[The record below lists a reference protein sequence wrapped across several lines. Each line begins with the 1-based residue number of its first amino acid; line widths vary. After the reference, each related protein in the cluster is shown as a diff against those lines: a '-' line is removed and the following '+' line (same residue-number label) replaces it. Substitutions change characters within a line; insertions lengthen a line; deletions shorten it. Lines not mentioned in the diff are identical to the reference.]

1 MKNEDKTYI
10 IVERGDGKIEKF
22 DKKVSD
28 ERIREYT
35 NMPEEELMRWYK
47 SSLKGLRNG
56 IGTDWFAMRH
66 LFYDEV
72 CKACEIRGI
81 DYTKWAL

>member
-1 MKNEDKTYI
+1 MENENQNYI

-22 DKKVSD
+22 SRDVSD
-28 ERIREYT
+28 ARVKGYIRES
-35 NMPEEELMRWYK
+35 EEELCKDYK
-47 SSLKGLRNG
+47 LCLKGLRNG
-56 IGTDWFAMRH
+56 IGTDWFALRH